1 MRARFVHY
9 QHQLW
14 TTFMLTITSAE
25 PRENVETCT
34 AVWEAVD
41 GYVISRDHP
50 GRAAVPLRQRLAART
65 SRTARSGAA
74 TVQPRPSARMRPT
87 PRGKANPTVPARRL
101 FAMCRARTRP
111 SPRAPPGGT
120 RGKQTRPPA
129 WLLRPLLP

>member
-74 TVQPRPSARMRPT
+74 TVHPSPAACMRPPAPRNPTPPLPPRPSFPT
-87 PRGKANPTVPARRL
+87 
-101 FAMCRARTRP
+101 
-111 SPRAPPGGT
+111 
-120 RGKQTRPPA
+120 
-129 WLLRPLLP
+129 